1 MHCLHVA
8 GTIIIQQGTGGFY
21 RGDMFEVILKYKSML
36 SFIVLPKVDM
46 EVSPPILGWI
56 SFWSRYR
63 GSEVELLTPKGRFER
78 GHDVLGG
85 CRNCDDLWLTGY
97 IPGTIVRA
105 PPPGRDRH
113 ALD

>member
-46 EVSPPILGWI
+46 
-56 SFWSRYR
+56 
-63 GSEVELLTPKGRFER
+63 
-78 GHDVLGG
+78 
-85 CRNCDDLWLTGY
+85 DL
-97 IPGTIVRA
+97 R
-105 PPPGRDRH
+105 
-113 ALD
+113 